1 MKKKE
6 FIHCKELLLAILFL
20 FFPDF
25 YTKAQVRII
34 TGAEQ
39 TAEYFPIIKSRHIA
53 IVANQTSI
61 IGKTHLVDSL
71 YNYGFSIT
79 CVFAPEHGF
88 RGEAEAGET
97 VVSSIDKKTGLSV
110 VSLYGNHKKPTA
122 TALKGVD
129 MVVFDI
135 QDVGAR
141 FYTYISTLQYVMES
155 CADLN
160 IPVLILDRPNP
171 NGFYVDGPVL
181 DTSYT
186 SFVGMNP
193 IPVVHGLTMAEY
205 GLMLNGEK
213 WLKNNKQCE
222 LFYVKVKNW
231 NHKVLYNLP
240 VAPSPNLPNMSSV
253 YLYPSLCFFEGT
265 DVSIGRGTDHP
276 FQVLGKPGMKKG
288 NYTFVPKSIPGKA
301 AKPLYE
307 GQACK
312 GYDLREFGEQY
323 MSSAGQLY
331 IFWLI
336 ELYQLSEKKDSFFI
350 PFFDTLAGTD
360 KLRLQ
365 IINNVSEE
373 DIRKSWQ
380 SDLDDYKAKRKKY
393 LLYDDFE

>member
-1 MKKKE
+1 MAHKQFHYRKDLL
-6 FIHCKELLLAILFL
+6 FIILLL
-20 FFPDF
+20 FFPGL
-25 YTKAQVRII
+25 YTAAQVRIT

-39 TAEYFPIIKSRHIA
+39 TAEYFPVIKGKKIA
-53 IVANQTSI
+53 IVANQTSQ
-61 IGKTHLVDSL
+61 IGKTHIVDSL
-71 YNYGFSIT
+71 YNYGFTIK

-97 VVSSIDKKTGLSV
+97 VINSKDKKTGLPV
-110 VSLYGNHKKPTA
+110 ISLYGNHKKPTA
-122 TALKGVD
+122 DDLKEVE

-155 CADLN
+155 CADKN

-181 DTSYT
+181 DSAYA

-205 GLMLNGEK
+205 ALMLNGEK
-213 WLKNNKQCE
+213 WLKNDRQCE

-231 NHKVLYNLP
+231 NHKVLYSLP

-276 FQVLGKPGMKKG
+276 FQVIGKPGLKKG
-288 NYTFVPKSIPGKA
+288 NFHFVPKSIPGKA
-301 AKPLYE
+301 GNPLYE
-307 GQACK
+307 GQSCT
-312 GYDLREFGEQY
+312 GYDLREFGDQY

-336 ELYQLSEKKDSFFI
+336 ELYQLSEKQESFFI

-365 IINNVSEE
+365 IINNVPEE
-373 DIRKSWQ
+373 EIRNSWQ
-380 SDLDDYKAKRKKY
+380 KDLEDYKIKRKKY